1 MCNAQKLHYSVNCWH
16 KYMAAVFWG
25 LHTATNLSDIVLH
38 VVFVINVEY
47 DNLVPSY
54 VSMIFSEDLWQ

>member
-1 MCNAQKLHYSVNCWH
+1 
-16 KYMAAVFWG
+16 MAAVFWG
-25 LHTATNLSDIVLH
+25 LHTATNLSDIILH

-54 VSMIFSEDLWQ
+54 VSMIFTEDLWQ